1 MKATVVPFRD
11 SSLGGVERA
20 ETVSAS
26 PAWRSFA
33 RAPAL
38 TEVDPAG
45 GIEVREQELVRV
57 TAQRLYMVRCEC
69 GRRWFELERPA
80 LVECPAC
87 HRLGSLAG

>member
-57 TAQRLYMVRCEC
+57 QAPPRADGDKQAVVTASVAE
-69 GRRWFELERPA
+69 
-80 LVECPAC
+80 
-87 HRLGSLAG
+87 